1 MKTSIL
7 GQKKI
12 REIFFSFFILILIS
26 ISTGIFLFDKNLLV
40 YNRVVLDKIKI
51 YTNFQ
56 NSSLLFK
63 YTGLS
68 FFGIGII
75 IFIFSLI
82 LHSKKRFSH
91 VECFYRET
99 ITFFPLLFFPLARLF
114 FGKAAKFIIIFPLY
128 PLLLFLIVGT
138 IIHLNLNLHFNLD
151 LIRRG
156 FFFIKPCLSRKKTQ
170 LIAISLVFMTILIF
184 SLSNNPHFQRFS
196 SHRLFLGDEPKYM
209 RMAYSLVVD
218 KNLDVS
224 NEFVIEEGLEETKKR
239 ILASGSRRFGDLS
252 IIGLDGRIYH
262 IHMPGLSLLI
272 SPFLHLDIL
281 TFPNELTKSQ
291 PYPNLKKFPS
301 KLIFTRLGLL
311 IIGIM
316 TIFFFA
322 RLVYRFFNSLTLLAI
337 LLLLYI
343 FSSPVPKFM
352 TQLYPETAACLLTLI
367 VFNALMFPFKTKY
380 LNESFIIL
388 GIGFLPWL
396 HQRFILI
403 AAGLYL
409 VLIVNEIFYRKNYKK
424 FFVLTFFLFIVSLP
438 YFTYFYSITGNP
450 MPNSI
455 SRLFG
460 TSFMRFSM
468 FPLGFF
474 GQLFD
479 YSRGMIWLFPWTALA
494 LIGIYWALKRERK
507 RASMLLLII
516 APYYMFTCFHIAW
529 HGMAKEPGRYL
540 VAIIPF
546 LLLFFGY
553 TIKDFLKRPNYLQLF
568 LYVAIPLVIF
578 LNKKFWFLFFDFGGS
593 YITHTH
599 TIQIIQ
605 CSIILV
611 VTYSSFILSDILFGN
626 NSAMVPKK
634 KVSNYLRNSY
644 SKINTLSISKNK
656 AKAPIYLI
664 ILIFVAYLP
673 VYLKNW
679 DDKTLSLSLLGTLN
693 KMKSFDSVVL
703 TQRDDLT
710 EASEKGDKSF
720 IKLFKNTYHFSID
733 SSQKNCK
740 IHIEKSPFYTKVPSG
755 CYRIQLA
762 ANSLVDENMNLE
774 LFFLGEKKVIRFE
787 ENSGNFTAVANFI
800 LFEDRFVSPF
810 LELSSEGLQSEQ
822 ISGNLEIYPVPY
834 LISGKTIILRPIPVD
849 NPNPVRKKGKN
860 QYNLAFLV
868 NTSKPKT
875 ELKFFLYTLK
885 TPDKI
890 NKNKETLLASRK
902 EIFLEKGQ
910 PYRVNIGFSFPSTFL
925 EEKSGL
931 ALFVQDENDRTL
943 NCKSLWLSTQK
954 KFWAL
959 LKSPKSST
967 TRIFF

>member
-1 MKTSIL
+1 
-7 GQKKI
+7 
-12 REIFFSFFILILIS
+12 
-26 ISTGIFLFDKNLLV
+26 
-40 YNRVVLDKIKI
+40 
-51 YTNFQ
+51 
-56 NSSLLFK
+56 
-63 YTGLS
+63 
-68 FFGIGII
+68 
-75 IFIFSLI
+75 
-82 LHSKKRFSH
+82 
-91 VECFYRET
+91 
-99 ITFFPLLFFPLARLF
+99 
-114 FGKAAKFIIIFPLY
+114 
-128 PLLLFLIVGT
+128 
-138 IIHLNLNLHFNLD
+138 
-151 LIRRG
+151 
-156 FFFIKPCLSRKKTQ
+156 
-170 LIAISLVFMTILIF
+170 MTIMIF

-209 RMAYSLVVD
+209 RMAYSLVMD

-252 IIGLDGRIYH
+252 IIGVDGKIYH

-272 SPFLHLDIL
+272 SPFLYLDIL
-281 TFPNELTKSQ
+281 TFPGELTKSQ

-316 TIFFFA
+316 TLFFFT
-322 RLVYRFFNSLTLLAI
+322 RLVYLFFNSLALVVI

-352 TQLYPETAACLLTLI
+352 FQLYPETAACLLTLI

-380 LNESFIIL
+380 LSESFIIL

-403 AAGLYL
+403 AVGLYL

-424 FFVLTFFLFIVSLP
+424 FFVLTFFLFIASLP

-460 TSFMRFSM
+460 ASFIRFSM

-474 GQLFD
+474 GHFFD

-494 LIGIYWALKRERK
+494 LIGIYWGLKLERK
-507 RASMLLLII
+507 RVSMLLMIMV
-516 APYYMFTCFHIAW
+516 PYYMFTCFHIAW
-529 HGMAKEPGRYL
+529 HGMVKEPGRYL

-553 TIKDFLKRPNYLQLF
+553 TIKAFLKRPTYLQLF
-568 LYVAIPLVIF
+568 LYIVTLLAIF

-593 YITHTH
+593 YINQTH
-599 TIQIIQ
+599 TIQMIQ

-611 VTYSSFILSDILFGN
+611 ITYSSFILSDILFGK
-626 NSAMVPKK
+626 NSAMIPKK
-634 KVSNYLRNSY
+634 KVYNYLRNSY
-644 SKINTLSISKNK
+644 SKIKTLYLSKNK

-703 TQRDDLT
+703 TQKDNST
-710 EASEKGDKSF
+710 EASEKGDKTF

-733 SSQKNCK
+733 SSRKNCK
-740 IHIEKSPFYTKVPSG
+740 IHIEKSPFYEKVPAG
-755 CYRIQLA
+755 CYRIHLE
-762 ANSLVDENMNLE
+762 ANSLVDKNMNLE

-787 ENSGNFTAVANFI
+787 ENSGNFTAEANFI
-800 LFEDRFVSPF
+800 LFDDRFVSPV
-810 LELSSEGLQSEQ
+810 LELSSEGIQSEQ
-822 ISGNLEIYPVPY
+822 ISGNLEIYPLPY
-834 LISGKTIILRPIPVD
+834 LICGKSILLRPIPID
-849 NPNPVRKKGKN
+849 NPNPVRKTGKN

-868 NTSKPKT
+868 NTTKSKT
-875 ELKFFLYTLK
+875 ELKFILYTLK

-890 NKNKETLLASRK
+890 NKDQEKLLASRK

-910 PYRVNIGFSFPSTFL
+910 PYRINIGFSFPSNFL

-931 ALFVQDENDRTL
+931 ALFVQGENDRTL
-943 NCKSLWLSTQK
+943 NCKSLWLITQK
-954 KFWAL
+954 EFWAL
-959 LKSPKSST
+959 LKDPKSST
-967 TRIFF
+967 NRIVF